1 MSLKDLSLA
10 KRFSLLSL
18 LVVVAVALPTA
29 ALMQRL
35 FAEQQFVQSEFQG
48 TPSAMALLEAI
59 TAVQEH
65 RLQSFLRLSG
75 QPEVESARKAAEQ
88 QALGALAKLA
98 PLLPEADGLQQRFGE
113 IDAAFKKLTSEV
125 AQDKLAGREAFDRH
139 VLLLRQLDDLSAH
152 ALAASGLLLDPEA
165 SNYFLIIAGFQE
177 GKTVVDQLAQLH
189 DLGFSVLRQKGA
201 SPLDLNQLAATKA
214 RLEDRERFFQQNLEL
229 AQQRAGFQ
237 PDKALTERIAAAR
250 QGVEQSLRLVEQ
262 TFLGFSPDF
271 DKPPADYSAALKA
284 AIAAQKELTQAL
296 SLRVAASLEQRA
308 SQLSAFV
315 YGISV
320 VLLVLLGFLAW
331 RLWSVVQ
338 AILKPMEMLAERS
351 GTMADG
357 DLRHTFRAETRNE
370 LGQLTEALERMRQQW
385 SGLLQGIQR
394 ATGEVNSASEEIR
407 HENQELSERTEQAVA
422 RLQQTAG
429 IVQTL
434 SGDVEE
440 TASNAGRAREFADQA
455 AGVARQGGEAVGQA
469 VHTMDTIH
477 EASRRIVDIIG
488 VIDGI
493 AFQTNILALNA
504 AVEAARAGEQGRGF
518 AVVATEVRQLA
529 QRSATAAR
537 EIKSLIAASTERIEE
552 GRQRVHAAGDTMR
565 HIQTAVERVNAVIQQ
580 ISQAAG
586 RQSEEI
592 RHVNEAVGA
601 LEQMTQKNA
610 AVAEQSAA
618 STEMLA
624 ELAAQL
630 RASVAHFQLAEGEER
645 ANT

>member
-1 MSLKDLSLA
+1 MKLKDLSLA

-18 LVVVAVALPTA
+18 MVVLALALPTA

-35 FAEQQFVQSEFQG
+35 FAEQQFVQREVQG
-48 TPSAMALLEAI
+48 TPAAMALLDAT

-88 QALGALAKLA
+88 KAQAALRQAG
-98 PLLPEADGLQQRFGE
+98 PLLPDADGLQQRHAD
-113 IDAAFKKLTSEV
+113 ILSAFDKLASEV
-125 AQDKLAGREAFDRH
+125 SQDKLAGREAFDRH
-139 VLLLRQLDDLSAH
+139 VALLRQLDDLSAH
-152 ALAASGLLLDPEA
+152 SLAASGLLLDPEA

-201 SPLDLNQLAATKA
+201 SPLDLNQLSATKA

-229 AQQRAGFQ
+229 AQQRAGFA
-237 PDKALTERIAAAR
+237 PEPALQERINAAR
-250 QGVEQSLRLVEQ
+250 QGVAQSLQRVEQ
-262 TFLGFSPDF
+262 TFLGFSPDLEV
-271 DKPPADYSAALKA
+271 PPADYSAALKS
-284 AIAAQKELTQAL
+284 AIAAQTDLTQAL
-296 SLRVAASLEQRA
+296 SQRVAAALEQRA
-308 SQLSAFV
+308 MELSTFV
-315 YGISV
+315 YGLS
-320 VLLVLLGFLAW
+320 VLLLALLGFLAW
-331 RLWSVVQ
+331 RLWAVVQ

-351 GTMADG
+351 GAMAEG
-357 DLRHTFRAETRNE
+357 DLRHSFRAETRNE
-370 LGQLTEALERMRQQW
+370 LGQLTDALERMRQQW
-385 SGLLQGIQR
+385 SRLLRGIQR
-394 ATGEVNSASEEIR
+394 ATQEVNSASDEIR
-407 HENQELSERTEQAVA
+407 HENQELSQRTEQAAA
-422 RLQQTAG
+422 RLQQTAS

-434 SGDVEE
+434 AGDVEL
-440 TASNAGRAREFADQA
+440 TARNAAQAREFADQA
-455 AGVARQGGEAVGQA
+455 ASVASQGGQAVGQA
-469 VHTMDTIH
+469 VSTMDAIH
-477 EASRRIVDIIG
+477 ESSRRIVDIIA

-537 EIKSLIAASTERIEE
+537 EIKSLIAASTERIDE

-565 HIQTAVERVNAVIQQ
+565 DIQGAVERVNAVIQQ
-580 ISQAAG
+580 ISEAAG
-586 RQSEEI
+586 RQSSEI
-592 RHVNEAVGA
+592 RQVNEAVGA
-601 LEQMTQKNA
+601 LEQMTQQNA

-624 ELAAQL
+624 ELAVQL
-630 RASVAHFQLAEGEER
+630 RDSLTPFSLAEES
-645 ANT
+645 